1 MISKRKIK
9 KRKITKRNLLCVKS
23 KEKLDLGQILL
34 YEPYKNILV
43 NFKELCIDVNAKEF
57 DPVAKVYDGLLSVP
71 SEIREYYEALLGVT
85 SFYQHSVGGRGKYIE
100 KKIASS
106 FETCS
111 LDIELSKF
119 PFWLEHPSIHK
130 KKGIFTQQGLSPDE
144 KKILRTIEWD
154 WLGDRDVSTDIGS
167 IIKNEKTI
175 VLMELKNRVD
185 TGGTAGR
192 REIWTSEKFGIFIEY
207 LKSNK
212 KLFRKNGKEFSL
224 AELLESFGIEI
235 LEIYVGVLF
244 DKGNNPATVQSD
256 KTNGF
261 YSSSKQGFEYLKN
274 LVNQSS
280 TMQIINEDTE
290 NLQMEFKLTYSNL
303 KVKIG
308 ALYGNDI
315 TLKLFRKNFPVSDL
329 LLLRYDD
336 IWLSQLITI
345 DERAVL
351 LKHQK
356 NFTTI
361 FLDLLNRDGDLRKK
375 YDALINSECEENKLK
390 KIVNY
395 LLNKYALIF
404 EDKILPAG
412 KNKAGY
418 LADVIQ
424 VLCAAEA

>member
-1 MISKRKIK
+1 MLI
-9 KRKITKRNLLCVKS
+9 KRNLLCVKA
-23 KEKLDLGQILL
+23 KEKLDLGRILL
-34 YEPYKNILV
+34 YEPYKNILL
-43 NFKELCIDVNAKEF
+43 NFKDLCIDISSKDF

-71 SEIREYYEALLGVT
+71 PEIREYYEALLGVT
-85 SFYQHSVGGRGKYIE
+85 SYYQHSQGGRGKYIE

-119 PFWLEHPSIHK
+119 PFWLEYPSIHK

-154 WLGDRDVSTDIGS
+154 WLGDRDVNTDIGS
-167 IIKNEKTI
+167 IIKDERAM
-175 VLMELKNRVD
+175 VLVELKNRVD

-192 REIWTSEKFGIFIEY
+192 REIWTSEKFGIFIDY

-212 KLFRKNGKEFSL
+212 KLFRKSNKEFSL
-224 AELLESFGIEI
+224 TELLESFGIKTV
-235 LEIYVGVLF
+235 EIYIGILF
-244 DKGNNPATVQSD
+244 DKGDNPATVQSD

-261 YSSSKQGFEYLKN
+261 YSSSKQGFGYLQN
-274 LVNQSS
+274 LVKQSS
-280 TMQIINEDTE
+280 TIKIINEDPE
-290 NLQMEFKLTYSNL
+290 NLQMELGLSYSNL

-315 TLKLFRKNFPVSDL
+315 TLNLFRKSFPVSDL

-345 DERAVL
+345 GERAML

-361 FLDLLNRDGDLRKK
+361 FLDLLKRDRELRIK
-375 YDALINSECEENKLK
+375 YDATINSECGESELNV
-390 KIVNY
+390 IVNY
-395 LLNKYALIF
+395 LLNKYNSIF
-404 EDKILPAG
+404 KSKMIPNRKDKVS
-412 KNKAGY
+412 Y
-418 LADVIQ
+418 LADIIQ
-424 VLCAAEA
+424 FLCAAEA

>member
-1 MISKRKIK
+1 M
-9 KRKITKRNLLCVKS
+9 ITKRNLLCVKV
-23 KEKLDLGQILL
+23 KEKLDLGRILL

-43 NFKELCIDVNAKEF
+43 NFKELCIDVNAKDF

-85 SFYQHSVGGRGKYIE
+85 SYYHHSQGGRGKYIE

-111 LDIELSKF
+111 LDIEISKL
-119 PFWLEHPSIHK
+119 PFWLECPSLHK
-130 KKGIFTQQGLSPDE
+130 KKGIFTQQGLSSDE

-154 WLGDRDVSTDIGS
+154 WLGDRDVSTDVGS
-167 IIKNEKTI
+167 IIQDKRTM
-175 VLMELKNRVD
+175 VLVELKNRVD

-192 REIWTSEKFGIFIEY
+192 REIWTSEKFGIFVEY

-212 KLFRKNGKEFSL
+212 KLFRKSDKEFSL
-224 AELLESFGIEI
+224 AELLGSFGIETV
-235 LEIYVGVLF
+235 EIYIGVLF

-261 YSSSKQGFEYLKN
+261 YSSSKQGFEYLQN
-274 LVNQSS
+274 LVKQSS
-280 TMQIINEDTE
+280 TIKVINEDSE
-290 NLQMEFKLTYSNL
+290 NLQMELGLNYSSL

-315 TLKLFRKNFPVSDL
+315 TLNLFKKSFPVSDL
-329 LLLRYDD
+329 LLLKYDD

-345 DERAVL
+345 EERAML
-351 LKHQK
+351 LKYQK
-356 NFTTI
+356 DFTTT
-361 FLDLLNRDGDLRKK
+361 FLDLLKRDRDLRIK
-375 YDALINSECEENKLK
+375 YDAIINSECGESELNS
-390 KIVNY
+390 IVSY
-395 LLNKYALIF
+395 LFDKYTSIF
-404 EDKILPAG
+404 ESKILPVR
-412 KNKAGY
+412 KDRNEY

-424 VLCAAEA
+424 FLCAAEA

>member
-1 MISKRKIK
+1 MIK
-9 KRKITKRNLLCVKS
+9 KRNLLCVKA
-23 KEKLDLGQILL
+23 KEKLDLGRILL
-34 YEPYKNILV
+34 YEPYKNILI
-43 NFKELCIDVNAKEF
+43 NFKELCIDVNAKDF

-85 SFYQHSVGGRGKYIE
+85 SYYHHSQGGRGKYIE

-111 LDIELSKF
+111 LDIELSKL
-119 PFWLEHPSIHK
+119 PFWLEYPSLHK
-130 KKGIFTQQGLSPDE
+130 KKGIFTQQGLSSDE

-154 WLGDRDVSTDIGS
+154 WLGDREVSADVGS
-167 IIKNEKTI
+167 IIQDEKAI
-175 VLMELKNRVD
+175 VLVELKNRVD

-192 REIWTSEKFGIFIEY
+192 REIWTSEKFGIFVEY

-212 KLFRKNGKEFSL
+212 KLFRKSHKEFSL
-224 AELLESFGIEI
+224 TELLESFGIENF
-235 LEIYVGVLF
+235 EIYIGVLF
-244 DKGNNPATVQSD
+244 DTGDNPATVQSD

-261 YSSSKQGFEYLKN
+261 YSSSKQGFEYLQN
-274 LVNQSS
+274 LVKQSS
-280 TMQIINEDTE
+280 TMKIINEDTE
-290 NLQMEFKLTYSNL
+290 NLQMELNLSYSSL

-315 TLKLFRKNFPVSDL
+315 TLKLFRKSFPVSDL

-336 IWLSQLITI
+336 IWVSQLITI

-356 NFTTI
+356 NFTTS
-361 FLDLLNRDGDLRKK
+361 FLGLLNRDKDLRIK
-375 YDALINSECEENKLK
+375 YDAIINSECGENELNM
-390 KIVNY
+390 IVNY
-395 LLNKYALIF
+395 LLDNYTIVF
-404 EDKILPAG
+404 DDKILPDG

-418 LADVIQ
+418 LADIIQ
-424 VLCAAEA
+424 VLCAADA

>member
-1 MISKRKIK
+1 MIA
-9 KRKITKRNLLCVKS
+9 KRNLLCVKA
-23 KEKLDLGQILL
+23 KNRLELGQILL
-34 YEPYKNILV
+34 YEPYKNILM
-43 NFKELCIDVNAKEF
+43 NFKELCINVNAKDF

-71 SEIREYYEALLGVT
+71 VEIREYYEALLGVT
-85 SFYQHSVGGRGKYIE
+85 SYYHHSQGGRGKYIE

-111 LDIELSKF
+111 LGIELSKL
-119 PFWLEHPSIHK
+119 PFWLKYPSLHK
-130 KKGIFTQQGLSPDE
+130 KKGIFTQQGLSSDE

-154 WLGDRDVSTDIGS
+154 WLGDRDVSTDVGS
-167 IIKNEKTI
+167 IIKDEKTM
-175 VLMELKNRVD
+175 VLVELKNRVD

-192 REIWTSEKFGIFIEY
+192 REIWTSEKFGIFVEN

-212 KLFRKNGKEFSL
+212 KLFRKSGKEFSL
-224 AELLESFGIEI
+224 TELLESFCIENF
-235 LEIYVGVLF
+235 EIYIGVLF
-244 DKGNNPATVQSD
+244 DTGDNPATVQSD

-261 YSSSKQGFEYLKN
+261 YSSSKQGFEYLQN
-274 LVNQSS
+274 LVKQSS
-280 TMQIINEDTE
+280 TIKIINEDTE
-290 NLQMEFKLTYSNL
+290 NLQMELNLSYSSL

-315 TLKLFRKNFPVSDL
+315 TLKLFRKSFPVSDL

-336 IWLSQLITI
+336 IWLFQLITI

-361 FLDLLNRDGDLRKK
+361 FLDLLYRDRDLRIK
-375 YDALINSECEENKLK
+375 YDAIINSECGETELNA
-390 KIVNY
+390 IVGY
-395 LLNKYALIF
+395 LLDKYTPNF

>member
-1 MISKRKIK
+1 M
-9 KRKITKRNLLCVKS
+9 ITKRNLLCVKV
-23 KEKLDLGQILL
+23 KEKLDLGRILL

-43 NFKELCIDVNAKEF
+43 NFRELCIDINAKDF

-85 SFYQHSVGGRGKYIE
+85 SYYHHSQGGRGKYIE

-119 PFWLEHPSIHK
+119 PFWLEYPSLHK
-130 KKGIFTQQGLSPDE
+130 KKGIFTQQGLSSDE

-154 WLGDRDVSTDIGS
+154 WLGDREVSTDVGS
-167 IIKNEKTI
+167 IIQDEKAM
-175 VLMELKNRVD
+175 VLVELKNRVD

-192 REIWTSEKFGIFIEY
+192 REIWTSEKFGIFLEY

-212 KLFRKNGKEFSL
+212 KLFRKSYKEFSL
-224 AELLESFGIEI
+224 AELLESFGIENF
-235 LEIYVGVLF
+235 EIYIGILF
-244 DKGNNPATVQSD
+244 DKGDNPATVQSD

-261 YSSSKQGFEYLKN
+261 YSSSKQGFEYLQN
-274 LVNQSS
+274 LVKQSS
-280 TMQIINEDTE
+280 TMKIINEDPE
-290 NLQMEFKLTYSNL
+290 NLQMELDLNYSKLR
-303 KVKIG
+303 VKIG

-315 TLKLFRKNFPVSDL
+315 TLKLFRKSFPVSDL

-356 NFTTI
+356 NFTTT
-361 FLDLLNRDGDLRKK
+361 FLGLLNRDRDLRIK
-375 YDALINSECEENKLK
+375 YDAIINSECGENELNT
-390 KIVNY
+390 IVNY
-395 LLNKYALIF
+395 LLNKYAPIF
-404 EDKILPAG
+404 GDKILPTG

>member
-1 MISKRKIK
+1 M
-9 KRKITKRNLLCVKS
+9 ITKRNLLCVKV
-23 KEKLDLGQILL
+23 KEKLDLGRILL

-43 NFKELCIDVNAKEF
+43 NFRELCIDINAKDF

-85 SFYQHSVGGRGKYIE
+85 SYYHHSQGGRGKYIE

-119 PFWLEHPSIHK
+119 PFWLEYPSLHK
-130 KKGIFTQQGLSPDE
+130 KKGIFTQQGLSSDE

-154 WLGDRDVSTDIGS
+154 WLGDREVSTDVGS
-167 IIKNEKTI
+167 IIQDEKAM
-175 VLMELKNRVD
+175 VLVELKNRVD

-192 REIWTSEKFGIFIEY
+192 REIWTSEKFGIFVEY

-212 KLFRKNGKEFSL
+212 KLFRKSYKEFSL
-224 AELLESFGIEI
+224 AELLESFGIENF
-235 LEIYVGVLF
+235 EIYIGILF
-244 DKGNNPATVQSD
+244 DKGDNPATVQSD

-261 YSSSKQGFEYLKN
+261 YSSSKQGFEYLQN
-274 LVNQSS
+274 LVKQSS
-280 TMQIINEDTE
+280 TMKIINEDPE
-290 NLQMEFKLTYSNL
+290 NLQMELDLNYSKLR
-303 KVKIG
+303 VKIG

-315 TLKLFRKNFPVSDL
+315 TLKLFRKSFPVSDL

-356 NFTTI
+356 NFTTT
-361 FLDLLNRDGDLRKK
+361 FLGLLNRDRDLRIK
-375 YDALINSECEENKLK
+375 YDAIINSECGENELNT
-390 KIVNY
+390 IVNY
-395 LLNKYALIF
+395 LLNKYAPIF
-404 EDKILPAG
+404 GDKILPTG

>member
-1 MISKRKIK
+1 M
-9 KRKITKRNLLCVKS
+9 ITKRNLLCVKA
-23 KEKLDLGQILL
+23 KEKLDLGRILL

-43 NFKELCIDVNAKEF
+43 NFKELCIDINAKDF

-85 SFYQHSVGGRGKYIE
+85 SYYHHSQGGRGKYIE

-119 PFWLEHPSIHK
+119 PFWLEYPSLHK
-130 KKGIFTQQGLSPDE
+130 KKGIFTHQGLSSDE

-154 WLGDRDVSTDIGS
+154 WLGDRDVSTDVGS
-167 IIKNEKTI
+167 IIKDEKTM
-175 VLMELKNRVD
+175 VLVELKNRVD

-192 REIWTSEKFGIFIEY
+192 REIWTSEKFGIFVEY

-212 KLFRKNGKEFSL
+212 KLFRKSGKEFSL
-224 AELLESFGIEI
+224 AELLESFGIENF
-235 LEIYVGVLF
+235 EIYIGVLF
-244 DKGNNPATVQSD
+244 DTGDNPATVQSD

-261 YSSSKQGFEYLKN
+261 YSSSKQGFEYLQN
-274 LVNQSS
+274 LVKQSS
-280 TMQIINEDTE
+280 TMKVINEDTE
-290 NLQMEFKLTYSNL
+290 NLQMELNLSYSSL

-315 TLKLFRKNFPVSDL
+315 TLNLFRKSFPVSDL

-356 NFTTI
+356 NFTTT
-361 FLDLLNRDGDLRKK
+361 FLGLLNRDRDLRIK
-375 YDALINSECEENKLK
+375 YDAIINSECGETELNT
-390 KIVNY
+390 IVSY
-395 LLNKYALIF
+395 LLNKYTHIF
-404 EDKILPAG
+404 KDEILPAG
-412 KNKAGY
+412 KNKAEY

>member
-1 MISKRKIK
+1 M
-9 KRKITKRNLLCVKS
+9 ITKRNLLCVKA
-23 KEKLDLGQILL
+23 KEKLDLGRILL

-119 PFWLEHPSIHK
+119 PFWLEYPSLHK
-130 KKGIFTQQGLSPDE
+130 KKGIFTQQGLSSDE

-154 WLGDRDVSTDIGS
+154 WLGDRDVSTDVGS
-167 IIKNEKTI
+167 IIQDERAM
-175 VLMELKNRVD
+175 VLVELKNRVD

-192 REIWTSEKFGIFIEY
+192 REIWTSEKFGIFVEY
-207 LKSNK
+207 FKSNK
-212 KLFRKNGKEFSL
+212 KLFRKGGKEFSL
-224 AELLESFGIEI
+224 AELLENFGIKTF
-235 LEIYVGVLF
+235 EIYIGVLF
-244 DKGNNPATVQSD
+244 DTGDRPATVEVD

-261 YSSSKQGFEYLKN
+261 YSSSKQGFQYLQN
-274 LVNQSS
+274 LVKQSS
-280 TMQIINEDTE
+280 TIKIINEDPE
-290 NLQMEFKLTYSNL
+290 NLQMELGLNYSNL
-303 KVKIG
+303 KVKVG

-315 TLKLFRKNFPVSDL
+315 TLNLFRKNFPVSDL

-345 DERAVL
+345 DERAIL

-356 NFTTI
+356 NFATT
-361 FLDLLNRDGDLRKK
+361 FLDLLKRDRDLRIK
-375 YDALINSECEENKLK
+375 YDAIINSECGENELNA
-390 KIVNY
+390 IVNY
-395 LLNKYALIF
+395 LLNKYTPIF
-404 EDKILPAG
+404 ESKMIPDRKD
-412 KNKAGY
+412 KAGY
-418 LADVIQ
+418 LADIIQ
-424 VLCAAEA
+424 FLCAAEA